1 MITATTISAIGAIA
15 HAALTRTHGAARVLA
30 RLTSSTYLTADDTLV
45 WLGPDRATLH
55 PRAILAGAAAGE
67 AAAAAGEGDA
77 LHFAIEGLVP
87 WRPEPLAL
95 DRAGVATISRAWG
108 VLVSELDALGTPEGF
123 GALLTGAPLAFPL
136 EGARRGAEDLA
147 RACAHD
153 DAAAA
158 TTAALELLGVG
169 GGLTPSGD
177 DFVGAAL
184 FARRLLADAGAA
196 DVAGWQRAVTTV
208 LAAAP
213 ARTHPLSAALLGDLA
228 DGQAHASL
236 HDLMHGLARDA
247 PAVARDAARRLVRLG
262 HSSGWDMLAGLAA
275 GLAISRFPPR
285 QSAVQ

>member
-1 MITATTISAIGAIA
+1 MITAATISAIGTIA
-15 HAALTRTHGAARVLA
+15 HAALTRTRGTARVLA
-30 RLTSSTYLTADDTLV
+30 RLTGSTYLTADDTLV

-55 PRAILAGAAAGE
+55 PRAILAP
-67 AAAAAGEGDA
+67 AAAGEGES

-87 WRPEPLAL
+87 WRPPPLAL
-95 DRAGVATISRAWG
+95 DRAGVATIFRAG
-108 VLVSELDALGTPEGF
+108 RGLVGELDALGTPAGF
-123 GALLTGAPLAFPL
+123 GALLAGAPLAFPL
-136 EGARRGAEDLA
+136 VGARRAAEDLA

-184 FARRLLADAGAA
+184 FARRLLADVGAA
-196 DVAGWQRAVTTV
+196 DAAGWQRAVTTI